1 MSTTPDFES
10 MQKEIEELKHPQQNR
25 QFEMVPEKAEKS
37 QTPETKS
44 IVKPTGNYTNIAKV
58 LKLNNEEF
66 NGYKSNIR
74 DIVEACPPKK
84 QKKETEVS
92 SKKNKVVIPRDKN
105 KVVASSSK
113 TVENL
118 SDDKSDNNDDNVDVD
133 NTNTSRNKKNE
144 RKKSGRISNQSRK
157 GNN

>member
-1 MSTTPDFES
+1 MSTTPVNQSKKLID
-10 MQKEIEELKHPQQNR
+10 PQQNR

-74 DIVEACPPKK
+74 DIVEASLERFKMSNNLFPKSTGDWAI
-84 QKKETEVS
+84 KELIRRS
-92 SKKNKVVIPRDKN
+92 INNKRAHQKNKR
-105 KVVASSSK
+105 
-113 TVENL
+113 
-118 SDDKSDNNDDNVDVD
+118 
-133 NTNTSRNKKNE
+133 
-144 RKKSGRISNQSRK
+144 RKRKFLQKRIK
-157 GNN
+157 W